1 MKSQEKPG
9 GGLRRLASILKMF
22 SSLEYAPSSNGADRA
37 KAMTDIVLLN
47 IKQPLRSP
55 GSWWARPDS
64 PFLIRLTPAP
74 GKLEALVG
82 RRPAVGNH
90 QVIFPIPLHT
100 PCPLC
105 HPTPVP
111 CCDGCLCVKWTH
123 RQAGN
128 TDHRATIQ
136 EALLG
141 FFSPAMSSLLDEK
154 L

>member
-64 PFLIRLTPAP
+64 RFLIRLTPAP

-90 QVIFPIPLHT
+90 QVIFPSPSILLAPRVT
-100 PCPLC
+100 PPPCPAVMDVCALSG
-105 HPTPVP
+105 HT
-111 CCDGCLCVKWTH
+111 D
-123 RQAGN
+123 RQATQTTGQQY
-128 TDHRATIQ
+128 RKLCWVSSP
-136 EALLG
+136 LL
-141 FFSPAMSSLLDEK
+141 
-154 L
+154 